1 VTPIDVAADAHTEP
15 EARCAEVT
23 PTADPPVQVIM
34 RRPGWQPIN
43 FRELWRY
50 RELLFFLTWR
60 DVKVRYKQTVLGIA
74 WVVLQPVLTML
85 VFTVFFG
92 RLAGLEQRTGGLPYP
107 LFVYTGLLLWTL
119 FASAITNAGNSL
131 VINQHLITKTYF
143 PRLVIPLSCVGVALV
158 DFAVAFMV
166 LIGMMLWYG
175 VAAGAEMLL
184 LPVVV
189 VLTVLMSLG
198 VGAALAGLTVAYRDF
213 RYVVPFIA
221 QLWMFL
227 TPVMYPSEIVP
238 ERWRWLLALNP
249 MAGLVDAWRYAV
261 LGWLP
266 GWNPGALLA
275 SAAVTVA
282 VCGLG
287 LFYFRQV
294 ERHFADIV

>member
-1 VTPIDVAADAHTEP
+1 VSPADLAAVTRTEP
-15 EARCAEVT
+15 EAPCAGSTSAAE
-23 PTADPPVQVIM
+23 PPVRVIV

-43 FRELWRY
+43 FRELWRH

-74 WVVLQPVLTML
+74 WVVLQPVLTMV

-92 RLAGLEQRTGGLPYP
+92 RLAGLEAKTGGLPYP

-119 FASAITNAGNSL
+119 FAGAITNAGNSL

-158 DFAVAFMV
+158 DFAVAFVV
-166 LIGMMLWYG
+166 LGGMMLWYG
-175 VAAGAEMLL
+175 IAAGPEMLL

-189 VLTVLMSLG
+189 GLTVLMSLG

-238 ERWRWLLALNP
+238 ERWRWLLAINP
-249 MAGLVDAWRYAV
+249 MAGLIDAWRYSM
-261 LGWLP
+261 LGWAP
-266 GWNPGALLA
+266 GWNPGALVT
-275 SAAVTVA
+275 SAVVTV
-282 VCGLG
+282 VLCGLG